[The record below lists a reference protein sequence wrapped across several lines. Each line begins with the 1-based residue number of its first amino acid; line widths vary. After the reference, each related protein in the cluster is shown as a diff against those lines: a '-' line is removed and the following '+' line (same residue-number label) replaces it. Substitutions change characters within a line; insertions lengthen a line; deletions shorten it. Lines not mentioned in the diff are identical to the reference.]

1 KWSEDGLTAIA
12 PTWPNFQ
19 WRTPIIAATMI
30 LSGEEVP
37 SEWILPQPPIT
48 EAELDQYVQENMP
61 PQHYALCGCE
71 DMPGYPENWGGG
83 DESRHALK
91 RWGRHIGVASPPTRC
106 PAPARRHPDGIVLRE
121 DIHDHPARWRQ
132 PVDLGLAGDN
142 RRHPPTCAVGEG
154 ARLRCDRAAPGGS
167 VALDGVRGAPD
178 PGRDWPDGRRLR

>member
-1 KWSEDGLTAIA
+1 MEVPPIVGEDQQDFLQKWSEDGLTAIA

-83 DESRHALK
+83 E
-91 RWGRHIGVASPPTRC
+91 
-106 PAPARRHPDGIVLRE
+106 
-121 DIHDHPARWRQ
+121 
-132 PVDLGLAGDN
+132 
-142 RRHPPTCAVGEG
+142 
-154 ARLRCDRAAPGGS
+154 
-167 VALDGVRGAPD
+167 
-178 PGRDWPDGRRLR
+178 